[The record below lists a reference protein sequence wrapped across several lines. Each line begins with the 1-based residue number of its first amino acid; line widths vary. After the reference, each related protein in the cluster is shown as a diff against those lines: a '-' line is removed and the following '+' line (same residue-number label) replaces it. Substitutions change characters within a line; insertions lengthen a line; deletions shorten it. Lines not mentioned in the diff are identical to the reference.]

1 MTCEEPVRSCA
12 TRTAESLSR
21 FNSCWG
27 TPILNERNCLF
38 SPGDIFSSATIPIK
52 KAMATDSKEKWN
64 PLTRERFD
72 EIPAEE
78 MASLLPDA
86 LNIYEEHATRRRGTT
101 LLR

>member
-1 MTCEEPVRSCA
+1 
-12 TRTAESLSR
+12 
-21 FNSCWG
+21 
-27 TPILNERNCLF
+27 
-38 SPGDIFSSATIPIK
+38 
-52 KAMATDSKEKWN
+52 MATDSKEKWN